1 MDDEQHADVWTLM
14 KYFKA
19 RELWVVGLQTS
30 PLPNC
35 EKSEIGWRA
44 KAFRHVEINHDLGVC
59 RRDFK
64 TPSLVVQRL
73 APEGDVSKGRRAALG
88 RTAGTGGIAGEQGET
103 ASRKHVVSARR
114 GKIQSERQSVNV
126 DAEEPFRRSRSIIRN
141 HPPKPTMCRAPVA
154 CRSLHNI

>member
-1 MDDEQHADVWTLM
+1 MDDEQHAAVWTLM

-73 APEGDVSKGRRAALG
+73 SPAWTRLSAF
-88 RTAGTGGIAGEQGET
+88 
-103 ASRKHVVSARR
+103 VVSVIDEFTIPRLLATDLT
-114 GKIQSERQSVNV
+114 S
-126 DAEEPFRRSRSIIRN
+126 
-141 HPPKPTMCRAPVA
+141 
-154 CRSLHNI
+154 